1 MKKWKGKRRG
11 ELIKK
16 KQRTAT
22 ESWPFFFLLV
32 PLPFCSSFFAHSR
45 ARPFYWV
52 YAGPLLF
59 EASLRVAWA
68 DSAFSGLH
76 DSFFFLILVSRFS
89 FGNLCLVCSS
99 LWCFSS
105 LVGCFLR
112 IAPSFF
118 CAFPF
123 LGSTLYFPIFFCFA
137 AAYFFLSFSFTSAL
151 PYFFS
156 SFSSL
161 DLLWSLIISLSFFNR
176 EKE

>member
-16 KQRTAT
+16 KAKDCNRVLT
-22 ESWPFFFLLV
+22 FFFLLV

-123 LGSTLYFPIFFCFA
+123 LGSTLYFPIFFLLCCGL
-137 AAYFFLSFSFTSAL
+137 FFSLFLVHFCSPL
-151 PYFFS
+151 FFS